1 MEMNKSILKGMIRAL
16 PHNVRGTP
24 IPRNKMPQLKV
35 PDLNKYNVERNT
47 QFPVSNLIPVQKD
60 NVNTFK
66 YKVYIHGD
74 INEFLEQQNRCII
87 TEIKLIH
94 EVKRILSK

>member
-1 MEMNKSILKGMIRAL
+1 MR
-16 PHNVRGTP
+16 
-24 IPRNKMPQLKV
+24 
-35 PDLNKYNVERNT
+35 
-47 QFPVSNLIPVQKD
+47 FIPVQKD
-60 NVNTFK
+60 NVKTFK
-66 YKVYIHGD
+66 KVYIHGD

>member
-1 MEMNKSILKGMIRAL
+1 MK
-16 PHNVRGTP
+16 
-24 IPRNKMPQLKV
+24 
-35 PDLNKYNVERNT
+35 
-47 QFPVSNLIPVQKD
+47 FIPVQKD
-60 NVNTFK
+60 NVKTFK

-74 INEFLEQQNRCII
+74 INEFLEQQKRCVI